1 MLSLHYH
8 ELMRKTE
15 EHKQKKYLMVNDYMP
30 DKVLEK
36 INEATG
42 IVKIDDT
49 KILIDTNDK
58 LPDYI
63 T

>member
-15 EHKQKKYLMVNDYMP
+15 EHKRKKYLMINDYML
-30 DKVLEK
+30 DKVLDK
-36 INEATG
+36 IKEAIG

>member
-1 MLSLHYH
+1 
-8 ELMRKTE
+8 
-15 EHKQKKYLMVNDYMP
+15 MP
-30 DKVLEK
+30 DKVMEK
-36 INEATG
+36 INEAIG

>member
-36 INEATG
+36 IN
-42 IVKIDDT
+42 DT